1 MLSSSARSKH
11 GNNGVRTFCRIRS
24 VYFYER
30 EKYFSFSEGIWES
43 FLFLLSGC
51 LQNAEG
57 EMASVVNDESLCV
70 TQGRY

>member
-1 MLSSSARSKH
+1 MVIMESEPSA
-11 GNNGVRTFCRIRS
+11 GLGVSIFTK
-24 VYFYER
+24 
-30 EKYFSFSEGIWES
+30 EKSYFSFSEGIWES